1 MQPVTFQYQ
10 DGHGV
15 PKTFI
20 WHPPTNPL
28 SASAAVPPSASPA
41 NPEMPTSEVTPSTG
55 PAASPAQSQD
65 VGSSGPCG
73 PFQAALRHPDQWSVV
88 WAAFDGTTTRRTV
101 VRVDEV
107 LRNIS
112 PAQARDELDGFI
124 AVRCAR
130 LVRNTEVLP

>member
-41 NPEMPTSEVTPSTG
+41 NPEMPTSEVIPTG
-55 PAASPAQSQD
+55 PAASPPQSQD
-65 VGSSGPCG
+65 AGSSGPCG

-130 LVRNTEVLP
+130 LVRNTEVLS

>member
-1 MQPVTFQYQ
+1 MT
-10 DGHGV
+10 
-15 PKTFI
+15 
-20 WHPPTNPL
+20 
-28 SASAAVPPSASPA
+28 PSSSPA

-65 VGSSGPCG
+65 AGSSGPCG
-73 PFQAALRHPDQWSVV
+73 PFQAALRHPEQWSVV

-112 PAQARDELDGFI
+112 PAQARDELGGFI
-124 AVRCAR
+124 AVRYAR
-130 LVRNTEVLP
+130 LVRNTEALP

>member
-1 MQPVTFQYQ
+1 MDPSSKSSSPMT
-10 DGHGV
+10 
-15 PKTFI
+15 PKT
-20 WHPPTNPL
+20 
-28 SASAAVPPSASPA
+28 
-41 NPEMPTSEVTPSTG
+41 PTSEVIPTG
-55 PAASPAQSQD
+55 PATYLPQSQD
-65 VGSSGPCG
+65 VGSSRA
-73 PFQAALRHPDQWSVV
+73 PFEAALRHPDQWSVV
-88 WAAFDGTTTRRTV
+88 WSAFDGEREHREA

>member
-1 MQPVTFQYQ
+1 MT
-10 DGHGV
+10 
-15 PKTFI
+15 
-20 WHPPTNPL
+20 
-28 SASAAVPPSASPA
+28 PSSSPA

-55 PAASPAQSQD
+55 PAASPPQSQD
-65 VGSSGPCG
+65 AGSSGPCG
-73 PFQAALRHPDQWSVV
+73 PFEAALRHPDQWSVV